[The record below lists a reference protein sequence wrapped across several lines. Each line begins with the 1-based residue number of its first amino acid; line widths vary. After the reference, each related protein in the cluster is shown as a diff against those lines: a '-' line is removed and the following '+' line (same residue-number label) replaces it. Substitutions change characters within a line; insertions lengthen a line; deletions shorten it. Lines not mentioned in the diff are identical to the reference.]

1 MKPPFKNLSLRHKLT
16 GMILATSGLMILLIS
31 TILIINEAISARE
44 SVIHNI
50 SALAG
55 VTALNSTAALT
66 FDDNE
71 TATELLNALKIEPH
85 ILGAAIYTA
94 DGKVFAR
101 YTPPNGVVL
110 PDRLEIKQGPDGK
123 PIVSGSVKSHFS
135 LEDFSK
141 DYLDMIRPIE
151 MDGRLLGYVCIR
163 ADQSWIYSRVK
174 FFSFIVVGIMV
185 VLFFLS
191 YLISSRLQRIVAVPI
206 ENLAN
211 TMKKIKRSQD
221 YSVRVIPQSNDELG
235 TLMEGFNDMLEQIQE
250 RDRMLEANKEQLER
264 QVILRTEAL
273 KISEAQKKK
282 LWIQTKIQQAYGEL
296 VSKLNS
302 IDINKMLEECLN
314 QISDVANCVWGAV
327 YLCDSDEDGELLK
340 KKVFTSRI
348 VEKWKDIDLDIISE
362 LEKKGEKEGRVAFEK
377 GDVVLEEMEPL
388 PDKGLAIPM
397 NILAFPLIFQNKKI
411 GVLVLATTR
420 MPDDYTLAFLRNST
434 RQLGV
439 ALHNAMI
446 FEDLMKK
453 SAELKQSNED
463 LQRASRM
470 KSDFLANMSHEL
482 RTPLNAIIGFSELLL
497 DEHFGQLNEIQKD
510 YMTDVLESGR
520 HLLALINDILD
531 LSKVEAGKVELALS
545 NVNVKELV
553 ESGFTMIKHKA
564 MKHNISLSTDV
575 DEAPETVLADQQKL
589 KQILYNLVS
598 NAVKFTE
605 DGGKIEV
612 SAKTVTGQWLEENVP
627 ERFKHEEFFSR
638 IKPSDEFLM
647 ISVSDTGIG
656 ISEEHTDKIFDAF
669 EQVDSS
675 RAKKYKGT
683 GLGLALCKNFV
694 ELHGGIIW
702 VESEI
707 GKGST
712 FSFVIPISDA
722 KLKK

>member
-1 MKPPFKNLSLRHKLT
+1 MKLPFKNLSLRHKLT

-31 TILIINEAISARE
+31 TILIVNEAISARE

-66 FDDNE
+66 FDDDE

-110 PDRLEIKQGPDGK
+110 PDKLVIKHGTNGK
-123 PIVSGSVKSHFS
+123 TIVSGSAKGSFS
-135 LEDFSK
+135 IEDFSK
-141 DYLDMIRPIE
+141 DYLDMIRPIK

-174 FFSFIVVGIMV
+174 FFTFIVIGIMV
-185 VLFFLS
+185 VLFLLS

-206 ENLAN
+206 ENLAS
-211 TMKKIKRSQD
+211 TMKKVKKSQD
-221 YSVRVIPQSNDELG
+221 YSVRVTPQSNDELG

-327 YLCDSDEDGELLK
+327 YLWDSDENRLVR
-340 KKVFTSRI
+340 KKVFSSRI
-348 VEKWKDIDLDIISE
+348 IDNWKEINREIVFE
-362 LEKKGEKEGRVAFEK
+362 LEKEGEQEGNAAFEK
-377 GDVVLEEMEPL
+377 GEVVTREIDAM
-388 PDKGLAIPM
+388 PDKGLSISM
-397 NILAFPLIFQNKKI
+397 VTLAFPLIFQNKKI
-411 GVLVLATTR
+411 GALVLTSTR

-453 SAELKQSNED
+453 SAELKQSNEE

-497 DEHFGQLNEIQKD
+497 DEHFGDLNEIQKD

-531 LSKVEAGKVELALS
+531 LSKVEAGKVELVLS
-545 NVNVKELV
+545 NMEVKEIV
-553 ESGFTMIKHKA
+553 ESSFTMIKHKA

-575 DEAPETVLADQQKL
+575 DEAPEIVVADQQKL

-605 DGGKIEV
+605 DGGKIKI
-612 SAKTVTGQWLEENVP
+612 SAKTVTGQWLDENVP
-627 ERFKHEEFFSR
+627 DRFKDGEFFNNLN
-638 IKPSDEFLM
+638 PSDKFLK

-656 ISEEHTDKIFDAF
+656 ISEEHTEKIFDAF

-675 RAKKYKGT
+675 RSKKYKGT

-702 VESEI
+702 VESEV

-712 FSFVIPISDA
+712 FSFVIPMTSKD
-722 KLKK
+722 KKE

>member
-1 MKPPFKNLSLRHKLT
+1 MKLPFKNLSLRHKLT

-31 TILIINEAISARE
+31 TILIVNEAISARE

-66 FDDNE
+66 FDDDE

-94 DGKVFAR
+94 DGKLFAR
-101 YTPPNGVVL
+101 YTPPNGVLL
-110 PDRLEIKQGPDGK
+110 PDKLVIKKGA
-123 PIVSGSVKSHFS
+123 SGEVIIPGSANSGFS
-135 LEDFSK
+135 IKDFSK
-141 DYLDMIRPIE
+141 DYLDMIRPIK

-174 FFSFIVVGIMV
+174 FFTFIVIGIMV
-185 VLFFLS
+185 VLFLLS

-206 ENLAN
+206 ENLAS
-211 TMKKIKRSQD
+211 TMKKVKKSQD
-221 YSVRVIPQSNDELG
+221 YSVRVTPQSNDELG

-327 YLCDSDEDGELLK
+327 YLWDSDENRLVR
-340 KKVFTSRI
+340 KKVFSSRI
-348 VEKWKDIDLDIISE
+348 IDNWKEINREIVFE
-362 LEKKGEKEGRVAFEK
+362 LEKEGEQEGNAAFEK
-377 GDVVLEEMEPL
+377 GEVVTREIDAM
-388 PDKGLAIPM
+388 PDKGLSISM
-397 NILAFPLIFQNKKI
+397 VTLAFPLIFQNKKI
-411 GVLVLATTR
+411 GALVLTSTR

-453 SAELKQSNED
+453 SAELKQSNEE

-497 DEHFGQLNEIQKD
+497 DEHFGDLNEIQKD

-531 LSKVEAGKVELALS
+531 LSKVEAGKVELVLS
-545 NVNVKELV
+545 NMEVKEIV
-553 ESGFTMIKHKA
+553 ESSFTMIKHKA

-575 DEAPETVLADQQKL
+575 EEAPEIVVADQQKL

-605 DGGKIEV
+605 DGGKIKI
-612 SAKTVTGQWLEENVP
+612 SAKTVTGQWLDENVP
-627 ERFKHEEFFSR
+627 DRFKDGEFFNNLN
-638 IKPSDEFLM
+638 PSDKFLK

-656 ISEEHTDKIFDAF
+656 ISEEHTEKIFDAF

-675 RAKKYKGT
+675 RSKKYKGT

-702 VESEI
+702 VESEV

-712 FSFVIPISDA
+712 FSFVIPMTSKD
-722 KLKK
+722 KKE